1 MLALTDGYV
10 CRQTCETPRGGSWRG
25 FNWWVH
31 VLTQGHSY
39 VCKYPPPYLR
49 QGQKL
54 DVAENLRLLR
64 DWKPRGRRRGAM
76 RYHLR
81 MRLPFAIFVLDDG
94 REVLVDRRNRPLI
107 ERAPCRAIGV
117 PARVS
122 KAEMWER
129 QRSAIYLDNPIDQL
143 PATEDERT
151 VRAEA
156 ALRYFGLAPGDPE
169 GGSR

>member
-1 MLALTDGYV
+1 MEKA
-10 CRQTCETPRGGSWRG
+10 
-25 FNWWVH
+25 
-31 VLTQGHSY
+31 
-39 VCKYPPPYLR
+39 PPPLAR
-49 QGQKL
+49 QAQKL
-54 DVAENLRLLR
+54 DVVENLRLLR
-64 DWKPRGRRRGAM
+64 DWKARGRRRGAI

-117 PARVS
+117 PAQVS

-129 QRSAIYLDNPIDQL
+129 QRSAIYLDNPIDRL
-143 PATEDERT
+143 PATEDEWID
-151 VRAEA
+151 RAEA
-156 ALRYFGLAPGDPE
+156 AFRYFGLDTGDPE